1 MKKTDKKITKRIIAA
16 VVATFNVSAFDI
28 CRKSRRADL
37 VDARDATIWMMKG
50 RLKISNDDISKVFGM
65 NVSTVTYSLK
75 RSRERITIN
84 TFDNRE
90 WLAKLVA
97 AKKTFKLI

>member
-1 MKKTDKKITKRIIAA
+1 MNKTHRKITRKIIAA

-37 VDARDATIWMMKG
+37 VDARDATIWIIKG
-50 RLKISNDDISKVFGM
+50 RLKISNDSISKVFGM
-65 NVSTVTYSLK
+65 HVSSVTYSLK
-75 RSRERITIN
+75 RSHGRITIN